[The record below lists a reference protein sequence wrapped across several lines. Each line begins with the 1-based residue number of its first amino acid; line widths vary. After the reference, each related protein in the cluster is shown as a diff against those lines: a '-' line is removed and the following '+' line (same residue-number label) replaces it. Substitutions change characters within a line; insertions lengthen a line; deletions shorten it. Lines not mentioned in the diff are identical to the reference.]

1 MFTDT
6 DKRDREQARAET
18 AAGVRNGAEGRG
30 REQRRAPERAPHPGS
45 AITIDTPQVRDGAQL
60 WRLAR
65 DSRTLDLN
73 SSYSYLLWCRDFART
88 SVVAKRA
95 DGEIVGFVT
104 GYVRPDLPDSLMVW
118 QVAVA
123 ENARGRGVAAHMLDT
138 LVQRR
143 LDHGQRYVETTITL
157 DNAASIALFTALGR
171 DRDVPV
177 RRTELFAAQEF
188 PDGHAGEDL
197 FRIGPFAAQP

>member
-1 MFTDT
+1 MG
-6 DKRDREQARAET
+6 T
-18 AAGVRNGAEGRG
+18 AVTVDA
-30 REQRRAPERAPHPGS
+30 
-45 AITIDTPQVRDGAQL
+45 PQVRDGARL

-73 SSYSYLLWCRDFART
+73 SSYSYLLWCRDFAQT
-88 SVVAKRA
+88 SVVARQA

-123 ENARGRGVAAHMLDT
+123 ESARGRGVAAHMLDT

-143 LDHGQRYVETTITL
+143 LGHGQRYVETTITL